1 MWHLRT
7 SELDLGDREIFYTL
21 AEAKISLEA
30 GRPHYN
36 IIGPHSSLSYCPLA
50 SASAHRQQAMLH

>member
-1 MWHLRT
+1 
-7 SELDLGDREIFYTL
+7 LDLGDREIFYTL